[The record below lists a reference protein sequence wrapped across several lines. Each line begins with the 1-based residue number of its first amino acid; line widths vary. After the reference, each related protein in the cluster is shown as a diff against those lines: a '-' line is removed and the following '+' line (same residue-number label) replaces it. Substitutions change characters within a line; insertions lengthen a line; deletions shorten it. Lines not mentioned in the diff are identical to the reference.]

1 MAFQTPDNANNVR
14 PIGTGVAKNEN
25 WKSDAFLNIYMP
37 TRQGNR
43 RKVGSIGLKLNRPMD
58 KQLLDYLS
66 DAGEDGLAALKERIE
81 LDFQRADGHN
91 GDELDFG

>member
-14 PIGTGVAKNEN
+14 PIETGVAKNEN

-43 RKVGSIGLKLNRPMD
+43 RKVGSIGLKLNKPMD